1 MKKRFAMITVAVI
14 LIIAAVALRRANSD
28 IITEPAELTTLENSI
43 HTDGFIVRDETM
55 YYATGTGTPYFSV
68 SEGERISKDS
78 QVSIIFEGNVDPD
91 AIKRLS
97 VIDAKLERAYE
108 SENSGIL
115 HRSDSGSIEND
126 IMTRVNSIY
135 DYAEEGNIRQVAQEH
150 EAIDSLR
157 ETGEYSNDTGAARL
171 EDEKWNL
178 IQSIGSGRKEIYSE
192 ISGVFSTYLDG
203 LESVLIPERIE
214 QYSTSYIRGLADA
227 KQEETDKTHVEIGD
241 PICKVMNNH
250 VWYTLV
256 VVDAE
261 KAEQCEKGRGVRLRF
276 NNMANA
282 EVDGVIDYLSE
293 ADENGGK
300 LVLIRCST
308 YVESVFS
315 YRRADVD
322 IIFDSHTGYKVPIN
336 AIRVD
341 GDKHYVY
348 GQAGSSNF
356 KCEVN
361 VVYTDSDSK
370 YSIIESTEEAK
381 NKLSRAERIIVS
393 DIEE

>member
-1 MKKRFAMITVAVI
+1 MKKRLAMIAVAVI
-14 LIIAAVALRRANSD
+14 LVIAAAAIRHANSD

-55 YYATGTGTPYFSV
+55 YYATGTGTPYFSA

-78 QVSIIFEGNVDPD
+78 QAAIIFEGKVDSD
-91 AIKRLS
+91 AIKQLS

-115 HRSDSGSIEND
+115 HRSDNGSIEND
-126 IMTRVNSIY
+126 IMTRVSSIY
-135 DYAEEGNIRQVAQEH
+135 AYAEEDNVRMIAQEH

-157 ETGEYSNDTGAARL
+157 ENGEYSNDTGAARL

-203 LESVLIPERIE
+203 LESVLIPDRIE
-214 QYSTSYIRGLADA
+214 QYSPSYISGLADA
-227 KQEETDKTHVEIGD
+227 KQEETDTSHVEVGD

-250 VWYTLV
+250 VWYMLAAI
-256 VVDAE
+256 DAE
-261 KAEQCEKGRGVRLRF
+261 EAEQCEKGKGVRLRF

-282 EVDGVIDYLSE
+282 EVEGVIDYISE
-293 ADENGGK
+293 ADEKGSR
-300 LVLIRCST
+300 LILIRCST

-322 IIFDSHTGYKVPIN
+322 IIFDSHTGYKVPVN

-361 VVYTDSDSK
+361 VVYTDSESK

-381 NKLSRAERIIVS
+381 NKLSRAERIIIS